1 MRFNTKKYVSK
12 CIASNSLTK
21 VNVNKCIMGDT
32 RRYNSNGVRE
42 LVYFVVYEMIRFQ
55 CYFTIRIVSCKAIF
69 MQIIKMFG
77 ILYYFFYI
85 IFFCSTSTFGWIFSI
100 HQQLK
105 CTYRWSSLL
114 SSHRTKTFIRRAK
127 CQLQSIRK
135 TCDSL

>member
-1 MRFNTKKYVSK
+1 MRFNTKTYVSK

-55 CYFTIRIVSCKAIF
+55 CYFTIRIVSCNAIF
-69 MQIIKMFG
+69 MQLIKMFG

-85 IFFCSTSTFGWIFSI
+85 IFFAALQNLAGYFLFISNSSAYTNGHLCYHHKG
-100 HQQLK
+100 LK
-105 CTYRWSSLL
+105 PSS
-114 SSHRTKTFIRRAK
+114 AE
-127 CQLQSIRK
+127 QNVNM
-135 TCDSL
+135 